1 MVTKYI
7 PSTTNAILVGDKG
20 ANGATPKPTKVGTNL
35 CSAIMEHQST
45 TRAALDV
52 RMTTAQLAAIPY
64 KVNGMRAFNTDLQT
78 LTVYAG
84 GNWIPINPI
93 ANTLVATGALTA
105 AQIIAGMSSVPIT
118 LIAAPGAHQSII
130 VKGFSL
136 EYVAGAA
143 FVGGGN
149 IILQYTATAAG
160 LGLQVATPIPS
171 AFFTA
176 AAVTRSTFVQGSY
189 LVAPVASYVNTPICI
204 SNLAAD
210 FTVGTAATVNWTIWY
225 SLITTTG

>member
-1 MVTKYI
+1 MANNYI
-7 PSTTNAILVGDKG
+7 PGTTNAILVGDKG
-20 ANGATPKPTKVGTNL
+20 TNGATPTPTKVGANR
-35 CSAIMEHQST
+35 CSAVRESQST
-45 TRAALDV
+45 TRADLNA

-64 KVNGMRAFNTDLQT
+64 PVNGMQAFDTTLQT
-78 LTVYAG
+78 LSVYAG
-84 GNWIPINPI
+84 GNWIPVNPI
-93 ANTLVATGALTA
+93 ANTLVATGTLTA
-105 AQIIAGMSSVPIT
+105 AAIVAGMSSVPIP

-149 IILQYTATAAG
+149 IILQYGVTAAG
-160 LGLQVATPIPS
+160 LGLQVATPIPA

-204 SNLAAD
+204 SNLTAD

-225 SLITTTG
+225 SLVTTTG